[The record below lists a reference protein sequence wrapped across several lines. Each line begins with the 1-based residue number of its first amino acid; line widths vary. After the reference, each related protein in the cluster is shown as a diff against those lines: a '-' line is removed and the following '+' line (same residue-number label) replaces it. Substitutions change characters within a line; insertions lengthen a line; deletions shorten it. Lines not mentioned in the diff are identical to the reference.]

1 MIITHQPLAK
11 GPQNPYSCIPLTHP
25 SVVRAM
31 ELIPS
36 EYWGNTWVAGSAA
49 TRFGQHNDV
58 DVWVTEVPRTR
69 DLWTV
74 LPINAKKDPMTVED
88 EEYEQLCV
96 KVFNNADEKLQIMA
110 LHETIQQL
118 LYKFDI
124 SVHCG
129 AVNVIT
135 GEQLKG
141 DNYSEKVT
149 ISNFMENS
157 PILTLGRYIT
167 FAKRYKDFTG
177 SFDQNVQTCAA
188 AAFNLKT
195 DKQMQDMLQY
205 CYIDKGL

>member
-1 MIITHQPLAK
+1 MIIARPTPEPPK
-11 GPQNPYSCIPLTHP
+11 NPYSCIPLTHP
-25 SVVRAM
+25 LVVRAM

-58 DVWVTEVPRTR
+58 DVWVVEVPRDR
-69 DLWTV
+69 DPWLV
-74 LPINAKKDPMTVED
+74 LPTNAKKEASQMED

-96 KVFNNADEKLQIMA
+96 KIYNNADEKLQIMA
-110 LHETIQQL
+110 LHEDIQFL
-118 LYKFDI
+118 LNRFDI

-141 DNYSEKVT
+141 QGYSEKVT
-149 ISNFMENS
+149 ISNYMENS
-157 PILTLGRYIT
+157 PILTLGRYLT

-177 SFDQNVQTCAA
+177 AFDPFVQSCAA

-195 DKQMQDMLQY
+195 EKQMQDMLQY